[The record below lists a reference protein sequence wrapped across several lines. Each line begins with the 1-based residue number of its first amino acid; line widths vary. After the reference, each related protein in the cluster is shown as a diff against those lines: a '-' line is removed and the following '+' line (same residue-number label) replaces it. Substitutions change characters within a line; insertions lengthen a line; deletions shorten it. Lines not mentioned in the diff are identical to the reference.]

1 MRKIYLL
8 AFALIGAISNVFTA
22 QAEDE
27 NVNLPLSYNTTG
39 EASYVAARNEAPYNQ
54 IVSNNADQ
62 KKSAV
67 EAFFA
72 TDQWI
77 GERRL
82 VWGTGQAKKGGTGTD
97 IDLVNITATGFDYK
111 GRSGISGE
119 FVAQIYDME
128 HAASSVSVSFNA
140 GGTVTNTTFTIWKIR
155 NGVATMIA
163 STSGNFSTTEKNT
176 ITANSADINKNDRL
190 VLMWT
195 GSTTGYVVNITDFE
209 ASYTHVPETY
219 NLTIGPSNWATI
231 YLDFKAT
238 IPENV
243 KVYGVKV
250 SDDGKKALL
259 EEVTGVID
267 ANKGYLVNGTATSH
281 TFAESNADAST
292 VRTDMLGSVTDIYV
306 PSAAYVLANGT
317 SGVGFYKTELNKDS
331 EGHDAAAGSATHF
344 KNNANKAYLP
354 AGSSEARVLT
364 FDFDGNAETGINAVE
379 IEEAAPANAAIYDL
393 SGRRVQ
399 SAKSGLYIV
408 NGKKIIK

>member
-1 MRKIYLL
+1 M
-8 AFALIGAISNVFTA
+8 FTA

-27 NVNLPLSYNTTG
+27 NVILPLSYNTTG
-39 EASYVAARNEAPYNQ
+39 ADSYVAARNEAPYNQ
-54 IVSNNADQ
+54 IVTGNAEQ

-67 EAFFA
+67 EKFFA

-219 NLTIGPSNWATI
+219 NLTIGPSKWATI

-238 IPENV
+238 IPNKV

-250 SDDGKKALL
+250 SDDGTKALL

-267 ANKGYLVNGTATSH
+267 AKNGYLVNGDATSH
-281 TFAESNADAST
+281 SFAETKVNAVAST
-292 VRTDMLGSVTDIYV
+292 VETDMLGSVIDTYV
-306 PSAAYVLANGT
+306 EDAAYVLANGT

-344 KNNANKAYLP
+344 KNNANRAYLP
-354 AGSSEARVLT
+354 IPVAGGARVLT

-399 SAKSGLYIV
+399 SAKSGLYII

>member
-1 MRKIYLL
+1 MKKLYLL

-39 EASYVAARNEAPYNQ
+39 EASFVGAQNDSPYNQ
-54 IVSNNADQ
+54 IVTGNADQ

-72 TDQWI
+72 DDQLI

-82 VWGTGQAKKGGTGTD
+82 VWGTGQQTKQYG
-97 IDLVNITATGFDYK
+97 IDLTNITATGFDYK
-111 GRSGISGE
+111 GRGGISGE

-140 GGTVTNTTFTIWKIR
+140 GGTVTSTTFSIWKIR
-155 NGVATMIA
+155 NRVATLIA
-163 STSGNFSTTEKNT
+163 STSGDFSKTEKNT
-176 ITANSADINKNDRL
+176 ITANDADINKNDRL
-190 VLMWT
+190 ILIWT
-195 GSTTGYVVNITDFE
+195 GKSGGLDVNITNFE

-238 IPENV
+238 IPNNV

-250 SDDGKKALL
+250 SGDGTKALL

-267 ANKGYLVNGTATSH
+267 AKKGYLVNGDATSH
-281 TFAESNADAST
+281 SFAETKLNAEAST
-292 VRTDMLGSVTDIYV
+292 VETDMLGSVTDTYV
-306 PSAAYVLANGT
+306 AGAAYVLASGT
-317 SGVGFYKTELNKDS
+317 SGVVGFYKASLNKD
-331 EGHDAAAGSATHF
+331 ENGGTGSSHF
-344 KNNANKAYLP
+344 KNNANRAYLP
-354 AGSSEARVLT
+354 IPVAGGARVLT

-399 SAKSGLYIV
+399 SAKSGLYII